1 MSRPKISAEV
11 SAEEMAAYRNEAKRM
26 GFTLS
31 EWMRRALNSSLA
43 KTTAPPQVMDEA
55 YAKLDAPEGQ
65 TALQTLLAG
74 PEAKPKPPP
83 PPPAPAAAPPPTFDK
98 LPTNLRP
105 QSTHPCMYLNPAMP
119 GVLREG
125 EAQGTCDQNT
135 QRGKPCYWN
144 AQNAAKNCGVF
155 ALRLDLRAAKAAQ
168 PQPRRLTR

>member
-1 MSRPKISAEV
+1 MSKPKISAEV
-11 SAEEMAAYRNEAKRM
+11 SAEEMAAYRDEAKRM

-43 KTTAPPQVMDEA
+43 RTTAPQVMDEA

-65 TALQTLLAG
+65 TAMQTLLTG
-74 PEAKPKPPP
+74 PNA
-83 PPPAPAAAPPPTFDK
+83 PPPAPPTPVAAPPAFDK
-98 LPTNLRP
+98 LPANLRP
-105 QSTHPCMYLNPAMP
+105 QNAHPCMFLNPNMP
-119 GVLREG
+119 GVLRGG

-155 ALRLDLRAAKAAQ
+155 GLRLDLRAAKAAQ
-168 PQPRRLTR
+168 PQPPRFRR